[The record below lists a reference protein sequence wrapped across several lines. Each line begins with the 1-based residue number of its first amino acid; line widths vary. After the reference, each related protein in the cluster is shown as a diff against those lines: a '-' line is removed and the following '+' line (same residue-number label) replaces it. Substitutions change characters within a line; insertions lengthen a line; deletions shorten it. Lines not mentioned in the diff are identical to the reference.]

1 MDNRGLASECFRE
14 ALQQDVYCYDSFESL
29 VQHQMLTK
37 DEGNFSYSF
46 YLEVNFND
54 ILILRKL

>member
-46 YLEVNFND
+46 YFKRFSDMLT
-54 ILILRKL
+54 L